1 VGLSWFG
8 SKSVEQVAAANPET
22 FFQVYWV
29 GGLCAGDN
37 ERPDTRAAAREATVR
52 QKRYP

>member
-1 VGLSWFG
+1 VGLSSFG
-8 SKSVEQVAAANPET
+8 SKSVEQVATANSET

-37 ERPDTRAAAREATVR
+37 KRPHTRAGAREATVR
-52 QKRYP
+52 LKRYS